1 MIYTLM
7 TTLDI
12 EAESPFGLKVLK
24 MVSGEEHNHGAQHES
39 SRT

>member
-24 MVSGEEHNHGAQHES
+24 MVSGEERSHRAQHES